1 MRRALNEIKYGTC
14 AATGRSVLSKK
25 NTSNLA
31 PLANEGYSGFANPV
45 RLDLGHQR
53 LVQVASSVSKVI
65 ERQNSAVFAA
75 FSFLHARKTL
85 YVKLFWDQFE
95 AKETVDES
103 GGTSD
108 AANSA
113 GARRPGC

>member
-75 FSFLHARKTL
+75 FSFLHARKEN
-85 YVKLFWDQFE
+85 QRC
-95 AKETVDES
+95 
-103 GGTSD
+103 GGTLVNPDWQQNFVYSC
-108 AANSA
+108 SV
-113 GARRPGC
+113 RFCF